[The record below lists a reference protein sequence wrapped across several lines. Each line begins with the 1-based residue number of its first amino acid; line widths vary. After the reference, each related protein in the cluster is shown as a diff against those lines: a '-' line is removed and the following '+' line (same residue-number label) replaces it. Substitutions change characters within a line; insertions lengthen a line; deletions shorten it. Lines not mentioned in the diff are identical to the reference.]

1 VQSADVF
8 PGGRRFESLLM
19 RQTDTTTDGATV
31 LFQATEARVDEAFE
45 RINRLERRLQRLEA
59 DTHAGPQRELEYVLF
74 FATPSGY
81 RLVSAFG
88 RLPAAGDR
96 IDEDDAVADVLRVA
110 ASPLP
115 GDRRPCV
122 FAVAAP
128 LGSPDAAEDHPA
140 LARRAA

>member
-8 PGGRRFESLLM
+8 PAGRRVESLLL
-19 RQTDTTTDGATV
+19 RQTGTTRDGATA
-31 LFQATEARVDEAFE
+31 LFKATEARVDEAFE
-45 RINRLERRLQRLEA
+45 RIGRLERRLLRLEA
-59 DTHAGPQRELEYVLF
+59 DTAAGPRHELEYVLF
-74 FATPSGY
+74 LATSTGY
-81 RLVSAFG
+81 RLASAFG
-88 RLPAAGDR
+88 HLPAPGDR

-122 FAVAAP
+122 FAVAVQ
-128 LGSPDAAEDHPA
+128 LGSPDAAEDHRA